1 MRQGVMVTVVV
12 ADDHPMVRDGVVR
25 ALQSSGR
32 IQVVAEAGD
41 GRAALAEIDRHTP
54 DVAVLD
60 YRMGELDGA
69 EVAAALRRDGART
82 RVLLLSAHTES
93 AIVFHGLE
101 QGAAGFLSK
110 DADRGEIVRAV
121 LDCAA
126 GRPVL
131 PPDLAAGLVGEI
143 QLRRTDPAPV
153 LSGRERE
160 VLAGMA
166 AGKSVPVLAAE
177 LFLAPST
184 VKTHVQ
190 RLYDKLGV
198 SDRGSAVAVGMR
210 HHLLE

>member
-1 MRQGVMVTVVV
+1 MTAVV

-32 IQVVAEAGD
+32 IEVLGEAGD
-41 GRAALAEIDRHTP
+41 GRTVTTQIAQLAP

-60 YRMGELDGA
+60 YRMPDLDGA
-69 EVAAALRRDGART
+69 GVAAALRRDGART

-110 DADRGEIVRAV
+110 DADRGEIVQAV

-131 PPDLAAGLVGEI
+131 PPELAAGLVGEI
-143 QLRRTDPAPV
+143 QLRRTAAAPV

-160 VLAGMA
+160 VLAGLA
-166 AGKSVPVLAAE
+166 AGKSVPVIAGE

-184 VKTHVQ
+184 IRTHVQ

-198 SDRGSAVAVGMR
+198 SDRGAAVAEGMR
-210 HHLLE
+210 HRLVE